1 MTPTLTHVSDE
12 LLGEAEAHLFG
23 TEPGRIAARL
33 YEALSN
39 ADDEREAARLA
50 AALARVWAYGGHAD
64 RAVGPAT
71 EALRHAQR
79 VGDPA
84 LLADCLD
91 AALAANWGPDA
102 LDDRLRLAG
111 RLGETAAHVVDPEAR
126 LKAHLWMLQVATE
139 TLNVHEILRQL
150 RALDRLSEDT
160 PRARFFAAS
169 RRLMYDTLR
178 GRFDTAAAL
187 IAATD
192 QACEQSGLADG
203 WMVVAALRGYTAYFT
218 GDQETCAELAQI
230 AEELAM
236 SEGIATLHAEAA
248 TMWLG
253 AGRTDRVAD
262 LLNTFRGGRLRSL
275 VRDHDWLLTLQLV
288 LEAALALGDE
298 ELVREAAELLTPYE
312 GRAVVNA
319 GAVMFHGVTDDPLW
333 RAAARAGDSARALR
347 LRDSARATYIR
358 LGASWWLDRI
368 EATPLPPMTT
378 AFHLRP
384 ASDGNDVWFVGRQAT
399 PLRALRGLSYL
410 QRLVRQP
417 GRPIDAVDLTADG
430 AETIVQTPIDTLDGQ
445 AIADY
450 RRRLA
455 ELDDDIAEA
464 SEGSDLGRLDA
475 LHAERDALVD
485 ELSSAVGLG
494 GRRRTTGSTAER
506 ARVAANKAIN
516 TALGKIAAID
526 HEMAEH
532 LRASLRTGRECV
544 YDPRSHVEWVTT

>member
-1 MTPTLTHVSDE
+1 MTRTVSDVSEE
-12 LLGEAEAHLFG
+12 LLREAEAHLFG

-33 YEALSN
+33 YEALSI

-71 EALRHAQR
+71 EAVRHAER

-102 LDDRLRLAG
+102 LDERFRLAE

-150 RALDRLSEDT
+150 RALDRLGEET

-169 RRLMYDTLR
+169 RRLMYDALR
-178 GRFDTAAAL
+178 GRFDTAPEL

-192 QACEQSGLADG
+192 QARELSGLADG
-203 WMVVAALRGYTAYFT
+203 WMVVAALRAYTACFT

-230 AEELAM
+230 AEDLAT
-236 SEGIATLHAEAA
+236 SEGIASLHAEAA
-248 TMWLG
+248 TIWLG
-253 AGRTDRVAD
+253 AGRPDRVAE
-262 LLNTFRGGRLRSL
+262 LLSTFHGGRLRTL
-275 VRDHDWLLTLQLV
+275 ARDHDWLLTLQLV
-288 LEAALALGDE
+288 LEAALALDDD
-298 ELVREAAELLTPYE
+298 ELVAEAADLLAAYE

-319 GAVMFHGVTDDPLW
+319 GAVMFHGVTDDPLS

-358 LGASWWLDRI
+358 LGANWWLDRI
-368 EATPLPPMTT
+368 EATPLPAMTT

-384 ASDGNDVWFVGRQAT
+384 APDGNGVWLIGRQAA
-399 PLRALRGLSYL
+399 PLRALRGLPYL

-430 AETIVQTPIDTLDGQ
+430 AATIIQTPIDTLD
-445 AIADY
+445 AHAVAEY

-455 ELDDDIAEA
+455 ELDDEIAEA
-464 SEGSDLGRLDA
+464 SEWSDLGRLDA

-494 GRRRTTGSTAER
+494 GRRRATGSTAER

-516 TALGKIAAID
+516 TALGKIAAVD
-526 HEMAEH
+526 SEMAEH
-532 LRASLRTGRECV
+532 LRASLRTGHECV
-544 YDPRSHVEWVTT
+544 YDPRSHVEWVTA